1 MAERI
6 FTVYDRAATAHG
18 GPLRDDP
25 LASGWRRVRD
35 LSAARFVVENIDLF
49 TLNPRDPAA
58 VIAASSRY
66 PGERDYFVQLNPR
79 APRSSWPSLFVPL
92 RVLVDATP
100 ALQTDPGVLT
110 LLMNA
115 GDRLTAERLSAE
127 RAQAESQ
134 AAQWQKDDARA
145 RAQAKK
151 IGEFQWSDLAE
162 SWRAVPSEGKLVFVA
177 LAALAVVVLARR
189 V

>member
-35 LSAARFVVENIDLF
+35 PAAARFVVENIDLF
-49 TLNPRDPAA
+49 TLDPRDPAA

-66 PGERDYFVQLNPR
+66 PGDRDYFTQLNPR

-92 RVLVDATP
+92 RVLADAFP
-100 ALQTDPGVLT
+100 SLQSDNGVRT
-110 LLMNA
+110 LLMRSEVGFTDTQLA
-115 GDRLTAERLSAE
+115 GE

-134 AAQWQKDDARA
+134 AAQTAKDDARA

-151 IGEFQWSDLAE
+151 IGEFQWSDLAAG
-162 SWRAVPSEGKLVFVA
+162 WRQLPSEGKLVA
-177 LAALAVVVLARR
+177 LALAVLAVVVIARR

>member
-6 FTVYDRAATAHG
+6 FTVYDRAAKAHG
-18 GPLRDDP
+18 GPLRNDP

-35 LSAARFVVENIDLF
+35 PAAARFAVENIDLF
-49 TLNPRDPAA
+49 TLDPRDPAA

-66 PGERDYFVQLNPR
+66 PGDREYFTQLNPR
-79 APRSSWPSLFVPL
+79 PPRSSWPSLFVPL
-92 RVLVDATP
+92 RVLADAFP
-100 ALQTDPGVLT
+100 VLQTDSGVRG
-110 LLMNA
+110 LLMRSEVGFTDTQLA
-115 GDRLTAERLSAE
+115 GE

-151 IGEFQWSDLAE
+151 IGEFQWSDLAAG
-162 SWRAVPSEGKLVFVA
+162 WRQIPSEGKLVA
-177 LAALAVVVLARR
+177 LALALAAVVVLARR

>member
-35 LSAARFVVENIDLF
+35 PAAARFVVENIDLF
-49 TLNPRDPAA
+49 TLDPRNPAA
-58 VIAASSRY
+58 VVAASSRY
-66 PGERDYFVQLNPR
+66 PGDRDYFVRLNPR

-92 RVLVDATP
+92 RVLTDAFP
-100 ALQTDPGVLT
+100 PLQTDSGVRT
-110 LLMNA
+110 LLMRSEVGFTDTQLA
-115 GDRLTAERLSAE
+115 GE

-134 AAQWQKDDARA
+134 AAQWAKDDALA
-145 RAQAKK
+145 RAQAKQ
-151 IGEFQWSDLAE
+151 IGEFQRSDLAAG
-162 SWRAVPSEGKLVFVA
+162 WRAVPSEGKLVALALAVLAVVA
-177 LAALAVVVLARR
+177 LARR
-189 V
+189 I

>member
-35 LSAARFVVENIDLF
+35 PKAARFVVENIDLF
-49 TLNPRDPAA
+49 TLDPRNPAA

-66 PGERDYFVQLNPR
+66 PGDRDYFTQLNPR

-92 RVLVDATP
+92 RVLVDAFP
-100 ALQTDPGVLT
+100 SLQTDNGVRT
-110 LLMNA
+110 LLMRSDVGFSDTQLA
-115 GDRLTAERLSAE
+115 GE

-134 AAQWQKDDARA
+134 AAQWRKDDARA
-145 RAQAKK
+145 RAQAKA
-151 IGEFQWSDLAE
+151 ISDWNWGDLFDPIR
-162 SWRAVPSEGKLVFVA
+162 RAPTELKWGAVA
-177 LAALAVVVLARR
+177 IAVLAVVVLTRR